1 MPFVSQTHT
10 IHPPVY
16 TLCFRWSFS
25 VHTHTYTHTHC
36 KSLQQISSVGFC
48 PCLWRMTMWDF
59 LDLLSCFL
67 LQCCSSFHYTI
78 ICARIPVTSTQF
90 RSTFQSICLCLC
102 SMDFFFF
109 LSIASYW
116 SFVSYY
122 IFFLLSFWKYRHLS
136 SWLSVLG
143 LVLTSL
149 TGSLPDTVCSVD
161 QCRSHCWRIL
171 FSSVLCSMERSSTT
185 SLWCHRNVRDV

>member
-1 MPFVSQTHT
+1 MKNICIQFLSASNIVDVLFTILFKVKVILFNPIAFCFSNTHYP
-10 IHPPVY
+10 PPVY

-25 VHTHTYTHTHC
+25 VHTHTHC
-36 KSLQQISSVGFC
+36 KSLQQMSSVGFS

-90 RSTFQSICLCLC
+90 RSTFQSICLCLY

-122 IFFLLSFWKYRHLS
+122 FFSF
-136 SWLSVLG
+136 V
-143 LVLTSL
+143 
-149 TGSLPDTVCSVD
+149 
-161 QCRSHCWRIL
+161 IL
-171 FSSVLCSMERSSTT
+171 KVSSSV
-185 SLWCHRNVRDV
+185 

>member
-1 MPFVSQTHT
+1 MKNICIQFLSASNIVDVLFTILFKVKVILFNPIAFCFSNTHYP
-10 IHPPVY
+10 PPVY

-36 KSLQQISSVGFC
+36 KSLQQMSSVGFS

-102 SMDFFFF
+102 SMDFF
-109 LSIASYW
+109 S
-116 SFVSYY
+116 
-122 IFFLLSFWKYRHLS
+122 FFLLPPTGLLYRIIFFFFCLFES
-136 SWLSVLG
+136 IVICLADCQCWDWFSLLWQAVC
-143 LVLTSL
+143 LT
-149 TGSLPDTVCSVD
+149 
-161 QCRSHCWRIL
+161 
-171 FSSVLCSMERSSTT
+171 LCA
-185 SLWCHRNVRDV
+185 V